1 MFDIPSV
8 EIFVIRVLQTGN
20 EKKKKTHTHTHAH
33 THTHTTGSL
42 VFRFFQVKQNVK
54 KESYN
59 HLLLTMFPTD
69 TSNFRVFP
77 GI

>member
-1 MFDIPSV
+1 MFDVPSV

-20 EKKKKTHTHTHAH
+20 EKKKENTHTH

-59 HLLLTMFPTD
+59 LLLTMFPTD
-69 TSNFRVFP
+69 TSNFRIFP